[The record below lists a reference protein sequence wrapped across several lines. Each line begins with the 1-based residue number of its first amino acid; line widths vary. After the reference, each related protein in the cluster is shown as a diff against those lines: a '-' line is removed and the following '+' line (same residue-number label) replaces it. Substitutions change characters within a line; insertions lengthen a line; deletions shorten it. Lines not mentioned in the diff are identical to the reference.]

1 MAHTY
6 SHLYDIPCIG
16 MRFFTV
22 YGPWG
27 RPDMSPMIFTKAI
40 FAEEQIKIFNN
51 GDMSRSFTYIQDI
64 IEIILKLINKPAL
77 KDDSFDKKNPN
88 ASTSWCRHKIFN
100 LGNEKPIN
108 LMDFINLLELE
119 IGKKAIRKYE
129 KMQPGDVQHTA
140 ADCSSLK
147 DWIGTTPQTSIE
159 DGIKSFIKWY
169 KDFYNH

>member
-77 KDDSFDKKNPN
+77 KDVHLTKKQM
-88 ASTSWCRHKIFN
+88 
-100 LGNEKPIN
+100 LQLVG
-108 LMDFINLLELE
+108 
-119 IGKKAIRKYE
+119 
-129 KMQPGDVQHTA
+129 VV
-140 ADCSSLK
+140 
-147 DWIGTTPQTSIE
+147 
-159 DGIKSFIKWY
+159 IKSSIWERKTNKSYGFHQSFRIR
-169 KDFYNH
+169 NR